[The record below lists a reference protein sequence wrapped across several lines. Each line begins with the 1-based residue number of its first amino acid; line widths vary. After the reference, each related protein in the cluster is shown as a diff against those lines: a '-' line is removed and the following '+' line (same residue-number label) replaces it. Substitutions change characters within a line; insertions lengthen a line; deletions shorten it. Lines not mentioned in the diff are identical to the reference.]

1 MNFKQLILLVAFSI
15 GFVTQLFSQHGRYN
29 IYNGFSIGGGV
40 TQFNVLTD
48 NFETQQGN
56 GWVGTM
62 SATVDIP
69 HKWHT
74 VSYLLQLSENSF
86 GVSSRALPSST
97 TSEMVEYKLM
107 TAQVAFLIHA
117 KIVKNNFTIDI
128 GPMLQYN
135 GKLDLKDKSKEN
147 YFIDGYS
154 ALQAKEIIDISKFNV
169 NGAIGATAGFN
180 HFKLRVQYVY
190 GVTNMLKKLNDQDL
204 NTDPSNKSFKGNQ
217 SMFTFSAI
225 AYF

>member
-29 IYNGFSIGGGV
+29 IYNGFGIGGGV

-86 GVSSRALPSST
+86 GVSSRALPSAT